1 MADERAPQ
9 IVTGDPDVTRAS
21 LELKLPAALLP
32 GLVRR
37 AVQSTPGFS
46 VTAADEEGAELLRR
60 SATASDRD
68 VVRLVF
74 TPTDQGIRVTGEVH
88 SPAGT
93 IGASVKKRDADTTA
107 LFQAIASAAGPF

>member
-1 MADERAPQ
+1 
-9 IVTGDPDVTRAS
+9 
-21 LELKLPAALLP
+21 
-32 GLVRR
+32 
-37 AVQSTPGFS
+37 
-46 VTAADEEGAELLRR
+46 
-60 SATASDRD
+60 
-68 VVRLVF
+68 VRLVF